1 MVCHESYKDE
11 KGNWLYPDEV
21 EKIDTKTFV
30 KKIDKSKVYVGP
42 PESMSKSKKNTI
54 DPETMIKQYGADAV
68 RWFILSDSPP
78 DKDIQWSATGVDAAN
93 KFLQKIWN
101 LNFTISS
108 RVDTKKNKSE
118 EEKLVAEINGFVL
131 KIDESINKFRFNV
144 AIAYFYQ
151 VYKLLKNCIVG
162 QISNKVL
169 EDCIIKIMKLM
180 VPFTPHLS
188 SECLELFN
196 CKTSNKWPEIDKKNI
211 LDEIKI
217 AVQINGKTRDIII
230 VKKNLNEKDVNK
242 YILKDSKAKKYLEK
256 NNILKTIFV
265 KNKVINYILKK

>member
-1 MVCHESYKDE
+1 MVY
-11 KGNWLYPDEV
+11 
-21 EKIDTKTFV
+21 
-30 KKIDKSKVYVGP
+30 
-42 PESMSKSKKNTI
+42 
-54 DPETMIKQYGADAV
+54 
-68 RWFILSDSPP
+68 LSDSPP

-108 RVDTKKNKSE
+108 RTDTKKNKSE

-180 VPFTPHLS
+180 VPFTPLS

-196 CKTSNKWPEIDKKNI
+196 CKTSNKWPEIDKK
-211 LDEIKI
+211 
-217 AVQINGKTRDIII
+217 
-230 VKKNLNEKDVNK
+230 
-242 YILKDSKAKKYLEK
+242 
-256 NNILKTIFV
+256 IFG
-265 KNKVINYILKK
+265 